1 MDAESA
7 LKYAETLYARLDA
20 RRPAIES
27 LDNYYEG
34 KQPLAFAS
42 REWADWHKD
51 RYVGFSDNWCGVVAN
66 SPAERL
72 RLKGLTIGDNKGAA
86 SALWGRWQR
95 NDGDMQSSQ
104 GLLESVVAKTSYVIV
119 WGDGQDE
126 ATFTWEHP
134 SQVIIDYAA
143 DGSRRKKGMV
153 KAWLEDG
160 FEFLTLYTATDV
172 WKWERST
179 RVRMQSPTRT
189 ENGLIVHGSYDQQ
202 GGWEPRQ
209 PTEDDTW
216 PLPNPM
222 NEVPGVE
229 YPNRPRLG
237 RQPLSEIAGTKA
249 MQDAINLLWAYLF
262 TSADHASFP
271 ARVVLGQE
279 PPKMPILDKDG
290 QKIGEKAVDLKELA
304 HGRFLWLTGQNTD
317 IKQWDAAKLDV
328 FTDVIE
334 VAVGH
339 IAAQTRTPPHY
350 LAANSGLANLSGDA
364 LTAAETGLVKKV
376 EEQQLFFSASVR
388 DHFRLMALAQ
398 GEAGLADAMHGAHVE
413 WAHAGMRSEAQVADA
428 LLKKRQ
434 IGYPFEYLLALD
446 GLGPTEI
453 EEVMRMKRAEEQDPY
468 LDLLAA
474 KGAADGAASGPS
486 VVG

>member
-1 MDAESA
+1 MDATEA
-7 LKYAETLYARLDA
+7 LKYAERLYARLDD
-20 RRPAIES
+20 RRPEVEK
-27 LDNYYEG
+27 LDDYYEG

-72 RLKGLTIGDNKGAA
+72 RLKGLTINGDREATA
-86 SALWGRWQR
+86 QLWDRWQR

-104 GLLESVVAKTSYVIV
+104 GLLTSIVAKTSYAIV
-119 WGDGQDE
+119 WGNDDDE

-134 SQVIIDYAA
+134 SQVLIDYAG
-143 DGSRRKKGMV
+143 DGTRAKRGMV
-153 KAWLEDG
+153 KAWVEGDREL
-160 FEFLTLYTATDV
+160 LTLYTADEV
-172 WKWERST
+172 WKWERTTPVKMS
-179 RVRMQSPTRT
+179 SAKRT
-189 ENGLIVHGSYDQQ
+189 ESGLIVEGSVGQQ
-202 GGWEPRQ
+202 GGWKVRQ
-209 PTEDDTW
+209 PREDDAW
-216 PLPNPM
+216 PIPNPLG
-222 NEVPGVE
+222 EVPGVE

-237 RQPLSEIAGTKA
+237 RQPLSDIAGTKA

-279 PPKMPILDKDG
+279 PPKIPVFDKDG
-290 QKIGEKAVDLKELA
+290 QKVGDKPVDLKELS
-304 HGRFLWLTGQNTD
+304 HGRFLWLTGQNTS
-317 IKQWDAAKLDV
+317 IQQWDAAKLDV

-350 LAANSGLANLSGDA
+350 LVTNGGLSNLSGDA
-364 LTAAETGLVKKV
+364 LVAAETGLVKKV
-376 EEQQLFFSASVR
+376 EEQQLFFGAAAR
-388 DHFRLMALAQ
+388 DHFRLMALAE
-398 GEAGLADAMHGAHVE
+398 GDAALASLLHGATPE
-413 WAHAGMRSEAQVADA
+413 WANAGMRSDAQLADA

-434 IGYPFEYLLALD
+434 IGYPFEYLLRLD

-453 EEVMRMKRAEEQDPY
+453 AQVMEMKRAEEQDPY
-468 LDLLAA
+468 FAQVVA
-474 KGAADGAASGPS
+474 KDAADSPA
-486 VVG
+486 VG

>member
-1 MDAESA
+1 MDATEA
-7 LKYAETLYARLDA
+7 LKYAERLYARLDA
-20 RRPAIES
+20 RRPEVEK
-27 LDNYYEG
+27 LDDYYEG

-72 RLKGLTIGDNKGAA
+72 RLKGLTINGDRKTTAR
-86 SALWGRWQR
+86 LWDRWQR

-104 GLLESVVAKTSYVIV
+104 GLLTSIVAKTSYAIV
-119 WGDGQDE
+119 WGNDDNE

-134 SQVIIDYAA
+134 SQVLIDYAG
-143 DGSRRKKGMV
+143 DGTRAKRGMV
-153 KAWLEDG
+153 KAWVEGDR
-160 FEFLTLYTATDV
+160 EFLTLYTADEV
-172 WKWERST
+172 WKWERATPVKMS
-179 RVRMQSPTRT
+179 SAKRT
-189 ENGLIVHGSYDQQ
+189 ESGLIVEGSVGQQ
-202 GGWEPRQ
+202 GGWAPRQ
-209 PTEDDTW
+209 PREDDTW
-216 PLPNPM
+216 PIPNPLG
-222 NEVPGVE
+222 EVPGVE

-237 RQPLSEIAGTKA
+237 RQPLSDIAGTKA

-279 PPKMPILDKDG
+279 PPKIPVFDKDG
-290 QKIGEKAVDLKELA
+290 QKVGDRPVDLKELS
-304 HGRFLWLTGQNTD
+304 HGRFLWLTGQHTD

-350 LAANSGLANLSGDA
+350 LVTNGGLSNLSGDA
-364 LTAAETGLVKKV
+364 LVAAETGLVKKV
-376 EEQQLFFSASVR
+376 EEQQLFFGAAAR
-388 DHFRLMALAQ
+388 DHFRLMALAE
-398 GEAGLADAMHGAHVE
+398 GDAALASLLHGATPE
-413 WAHAGMRSEAQVADA
+413 WANAGMRSDAQLADA

-434 IGYPFEYLLALD
+434 IGYPLEYLIKLD

-453 EEVMRMKRAEEQDPY
+453 AQVMEMKRAEEQDPY
-468 LDLLAA
+468 LAKVAA
-474 KGAADGAASGPS
+474 KDAADSPALG
-486 VVG
+486 